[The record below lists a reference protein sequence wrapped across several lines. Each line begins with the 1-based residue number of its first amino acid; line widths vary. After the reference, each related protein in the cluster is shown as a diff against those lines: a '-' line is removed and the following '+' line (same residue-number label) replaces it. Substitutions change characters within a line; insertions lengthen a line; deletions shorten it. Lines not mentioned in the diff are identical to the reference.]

1 MKTIL
6 VTGANGQLGNSIRQL
21 SAGYP
26 QFAFVFTDVDTL
38 DICDA
43 QAVDAFVREK
53 QADYILNCAAY
64 TAVDKAEEEEALCLR
79 INRDA
84 VRNLG
89 EAARAAGAR
98 MVHVSTDY
106 VFDGTNYLPYV
117 ETDKTCPA
125 SVYGRTKL
133 AGEQALQE
141 VCPDAVII
149 RTAWLYSQWGKN
161 FVKTMQNLT
170 ASHDTLKVVFDQVG
184 TPTYAGDL
192 AAVISHIIE
201 TNQLDKTGIYHFSNE
216 GVCSWF
222 DFAKIIC
229 ELSGNTCDIQ
239 PCYSEEFPSPVKRP
253 HFSVLDKSKLKQ
265 TFGFKVPY
273 WTDSLKKCIA
283 ELAEAK

>member
-149 RTAWLYSQWGKN
+149 VRHG
-161 FVKTMQNLT
+161 F
-170 ASHDTLKVVFDQVG
+170 
-184 TPTYAGDL
+184 TP
-192 AAVISHIIE
+192 S
-201 TNQLDKTGIYHFSNE
+201 
-216 GVCSWF
+216 
-222 DFAKIIC
+222 
-229 ELSGNTCDIQ
+229 
-239 PCYSEEFPSPVKRP
+239 
-253 HFSVLDKSKLKQ
+253 SVLILSRRCCGWEMNGNSCLSCSTRSVRRRMRGIWRRLSWLCWYGPRKVHSFRVSTISPMK
-265 TFGFKVPY
+265 GF
-273 WTDSLKKCIA
+273 A
-283 ELAEAK
+283 AG